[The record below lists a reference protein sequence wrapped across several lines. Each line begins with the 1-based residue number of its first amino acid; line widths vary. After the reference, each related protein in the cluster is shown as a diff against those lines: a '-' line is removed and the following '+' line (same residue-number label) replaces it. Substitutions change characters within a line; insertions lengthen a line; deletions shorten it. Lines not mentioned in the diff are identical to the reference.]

1 MYWPPGE
8 NMTEIT
14 DSISDCGNPCTL
26 EALANRS
33 EIYRPNPDINT
44 V

>member
-1 MYWPPGE
+1 MYWPLDE

-14 DSISDCGNPCTL
+14 SSISDCGDPCTL

-33 EIYRPNPDINT
+33 EIYRPDPNMQT